1 MTNPLGKELLE
12 ALEAKYRGDI
22 ATAVANIRVYIENP
36 AGKGEHPDV
45 VQAMDTQI
53 EIIAA
58 AQEKLDILLSRRYN
72 FSGARTPVE

>member
-12 ALEAKYRGDI
+12 ALEDKYRGDI

-36 AGKGEHPDV
+36 AGIGEHPDV